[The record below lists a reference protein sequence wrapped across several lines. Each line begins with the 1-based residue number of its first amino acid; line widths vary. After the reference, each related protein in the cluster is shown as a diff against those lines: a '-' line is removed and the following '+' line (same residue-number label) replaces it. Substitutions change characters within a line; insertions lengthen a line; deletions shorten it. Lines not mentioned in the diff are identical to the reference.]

1 MDIAVF
7 VISAAIVYAIP
18 IVYAGLG
25 GQISLTAGDLNIA
38 LEGEMLAGA
47 FVAVLVTYMFG
58 SPWIG
63 IAGALLAGGGL
74 GLLFGF
80 MIVTLKGNVFLVGI
94 TYNFLLAALTLL
106 LLGVIFGVRGSFSS
120 PDLIGIPTVPIGPL
134 AGLPLLGPVLSSQTW
149 LAWLLVP
156 LVVAWG
162 YVLRSTPLGLR
173 LRALGDNPDA
183 VRSAGLDVVRMR
195 LGVQVVCGMLCGLAG
210 AQLALGSLTLFSAGM
225 SAGRGFVALAIVI
238 LVGQR
243 PWMLVLAALLF
254 GVTDGVGIKLQQ
266 ADLPAQIP
274 QMLPYVVTLLAL
286 CIVSTRRWYAA
297 RRASH
302 PV

>member
-1 MDIAVF
+1 
-7 VISAAIVYAIP
+7 
-18 IVYAGLG
+18 
-25 GQISLTAGDLNIA
+25 
-38 LEGEMLAGA
+38 
-47 FVAVLVTYMFG
+47 
-58 SPWIG
+58 
-63 IAGALLAGGGL
+63 
-74 GLLFGF
+74 
-80 MIVTLKGNVFLVGI
+80 
-94 TYNFLLAALTLL
+94 
-106 LLGVIFGVRGSFSS
+106 
-120 PDLIGIPTVPIGPL
+120 
-134 AGLPLLGPVLSSQTW
+134 
-149 LAWLLVP
+149 
-156 LVVAWG
+156 
-162 YVLRSTPLGLR
+162 VLRSTPLGLR

>member
-7 VISAAIVYAIP
+7 ITAAAIAYAVP
-18 IVYAGLG
+18 IIYAGLG

-47 FVAVLVTYMFG
+47 FIAVLATYVLG
-58 SPWIG
+58 SPWLG
-63 IAGALLAGGGL
+63 IAAAMLLGGLL

-80 MIVTLKGNVFLVGI
+80 MIVVLKGDVFLVGI
-94 TYNFLLAALTLL
+94 TYNFLLAALTVL

-120 PDLIGIPTVPIGPL
+120 PELIGIPTVPIGPL
-134 AGLPLLGPVLSSQTW
+134 AEIPILGPALSRQTW
-149 LAWLLVP
+149 LAWLLLP
-156 LVVAWG
+156 LVLAWG

-173 LRALGDNPDA
+173 LRALGDNADA
-183 VRSAGLDVVRMR
+183 VRSAGLDVARIR
-195 LGVQVVCGMLCGLAG
+195 LGVQMVCGMLCGLAG
-210 AQLALGSLTLFSAGM
+210 AQLALGALTLFSAGM

-243 PWMLVLAALLF
+243 PWMLVLAALSF
-254 GVTDGVGIKLQQ
+254 GVADGIGIKLQQ

-274 QMLPYVVTLLAL
+274 QMLPYVVTLAAL
-286 CIVSTRRWYAA
+286 CIVSARRWRAA
-297 RRASH
+297 HRSNISI
-302 PV
+302 